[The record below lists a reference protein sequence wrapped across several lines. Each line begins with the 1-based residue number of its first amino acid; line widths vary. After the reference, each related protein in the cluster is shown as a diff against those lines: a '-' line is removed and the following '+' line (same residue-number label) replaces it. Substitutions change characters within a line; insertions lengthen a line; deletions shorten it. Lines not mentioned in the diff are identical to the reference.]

1 MRRAFR
7 DFSWRIVSQPIVP
20 GMESGLAAPDRIIL
34 IPPRVVVVCKLM
46 QRCSCHAHA
55 LIFESVGINA
65 RSRFCYQRL
74 V

>member
-20 GMESGLAAPDRIIL
+20 GMESGLAAADRIIL
-34 IPPRVVVVCKLM
+34 IPPRVVVVCELM

-55 LIFESVGINA
+55 LIFEGVGINA
-65 RSRFCYQRL
+65 GRGLCYQRL
-74 V
+74 I